1 MVTVLVRGVAPVD
14 PTCSLVS
21 THQVYASGNE
31 VWDAMLNQTN
41 IGANNNKFYVIQ
53 VLHRA
58 GTDQCFLFTRWGRV
72 GENGQNA
79 QKGPMNAA
87 SAISGFKSTF
97 RSKTGSAW
105 EDRHKMTARSGK
117 YMWIERSYEE
127 AKPVSKGKKE
137 DVPIPSSQLDHR
149 VQDFCNM
156 IFSSDLMSSALSAMN
171 YDANKLPLGNLSKNT
186 ILRGFAALKDLSDVI
201 DAPNGPASTSRGG
214 FRNACDVLSAQ
225 YYSIIP
231 HAFGRNRPTP
241 ITTKP
246 QFKKELD
253 LVDAL
258 GDMEITQKLID
269 EDHPKDASGNIINP
283 LDGKFQSLDLK
294 FMDPIDSA
302 SNEFGKLQEYVTSTH
317 GVTHGH
323 YQAIIKQAFRVERH
337 EEAQR
342 WEDAG
347 HTKLADGERLLLW
360 HGSRSTN
367 FAGILKQGL
376 KIAPP
381 EAPATGYMFGKGVYF
396 ADAMSKSANYCHSHS
411 SNNVG
416 ILLLCEVAAKPFFE
430 QINANYHAHT
440 ECGQAGKLATK
451 GLGRTQPAGWQ
462 DAGEVLGH
470 DELKGCWMPKDG
482 LTNVPGTGFGWLQ
495 YNEYIVYQTSQIKLR
510 YLLM

>member
-1 MVTVLVRGVAPVD
+1 
-14 PTCSLVS
+14 
-21 THQVYASGNE
+21 
-31 VWDAMLNQTN
+31 
-41 IGANNNKFYVIQ
+41 
-53 VLHRA
+53 
-58 GTDQCFLFTRWGRV
+58 
-72 GENGQNA
+72 
-79 QKGPMNAA
+79 MNAA

-246 QFKKELD
+246 QLKKELD

-347 HTKLADGERLLLW
+347 HTKLADGERL
-360 HGSRSTN
+360 
-367 FAGILKQGL
+367 
-376 KIAPP
+376 
-381 EAPATGYMFGKGVYF
+381 
-396 ADAMSKSANYCHSHS
+396 S

-510 YLLM
+510 YLLMVQMGNGW